1 MEGATTEAETDT
13 RTGEVVAG
21 EEAEIGEESIGGSS
35 SIGATGIEIGIA
47 TGIDPDRGTG
57 PDPGSG
63 TGGMEVGISRPLQT
77 RATTPTNKDHITT
90 AIKIP
95 QVSSVFVQTHAP
107 AVCNSQAIV
116 KVFYGLSV
124 ISEDYLFTLQFLLS
138 LLIQRLN

>member
-35 SIGATGIEIGIA
+35 SIGATGIEIGI
-47 TGIDPDRGTG
+47 DPDRGTG

-63 TGGMEVGISRPLQT
+63 TGTGGMEVGISRTLQT